1 MLRSPF
7 RAGRAFRGGRASRA
21 GRAFRGG
28 AAILVLA
35 LAGCGTSSAPPTSTG
50 GPVASSAPPSVPV
63 GPSATAARTPG
74 AAGGAQRTDG
84 KGIAQVLVLAGTF
97 QMGTDEAD
105 PTGELAPPDWARAE
119 LAAERPQH
127 EVAISK
133 EYWIDTTEVTNAA
146 FQAFVDAGGY
156 TDRSLWSEK
165 GWAWLA
171 DQDVT
176 QLAPN
181 CESQEPDH
189 PRVCVTWH
197 EAEAYAAWRG
207 GTLPTEAQWEFA
219 ARSTS
224 SVTFPWGDEWDPSKA
239 NVVDSTGTKPVGLY
253 QAGASWVGALDMAG
267 NAMEWVADWFS
278 PTYYRDQVRDDPT
291 GPSFGV
297 KKVEKGGWWGSV
309 PYVARSAYRHFED
322 PPTYQDHHI
331 GFRIVSLTE

>member
-1 MLRSPF
+1 MLRAPF
-7 RAGRAFRGGRASRA
+7 RAAVSCVI
-21 GRAFRGG
+21 
-28 AAILVLA
+28 AILA
-35 LAGCGTSSAPPTSTG
+35 AGCGGSSPAGTGPTSGTT
-50 GPVASSAPPSVPV
+50 ASASIASIVPSVE
-63 GPSATAARTPG
+63 PSASAARTPAA
-74 AAGGAQRTDG
+74 AAGAERTDA
-84 KGIAQVLVLAGTF
+84 KGIGQVLVLAGAF
-97 QMGTDEAD
+97 RMGTDETD

-133 EYWIDTTEVTNAA
+133 DYWIDTTEVTNAA

-156 TDRSLWSEK
+156 TDRSLWSDK

-176 QLAPN
+176 HLPPD

-189 PRVCVTWH
+189 PRVCVTWY

-224 SVTFPWGDEWDPSKA
+224 SVIFPWGDAWDPSKA
-239 NVVDSTGTKPVGLY
+239 NVVDSTGTMPVGLY

-267 NAMEWVADWFS
+267 NAMEWVADWYS
-278 PTYYRDQVRDDPT
+278 ATYYRDQVRDDPL
-291 GPSFGV
+291 GPSFGA

-331 GFRIVSLTE
+331 GFRIVSQAE